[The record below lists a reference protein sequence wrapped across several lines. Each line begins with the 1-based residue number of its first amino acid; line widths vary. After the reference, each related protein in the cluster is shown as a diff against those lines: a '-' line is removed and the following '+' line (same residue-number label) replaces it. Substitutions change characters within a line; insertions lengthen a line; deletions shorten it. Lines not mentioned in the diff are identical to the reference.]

1 MEVFRTKVFVWTFN
15 STTTSPVEDESPQ
28 SLSLLSGHEGSG
40 HSREH
45 LELFLVRSYLL
56 QGELRN
62 NLTAE
67 ASNILTMCR
76 IGNVLCDSTQWGNI
90 LTWGDN
96 KKARVLQPIG
106 QRNHDPKL
114 LITKDLSAKIA
125 LLSDSVCQP
134 STLGQGELLT
144 KCTNAVVIVPTLLC
158 ANKWCFS
165 FLIFNL
171 SPPSDSRLPQSPP
184 VAHCAQCPRCWL
196 FSNLAF

>member
-1 MEVFRTKVFVWTFN
+1 MYFILWGVALLWPQRTKIIMEVFRTKVIVGTFN
-15 STTTSPVEDESPQ
+15 STTTSPVGDESPQ

-45 LELFLVRSYLL
+45 LELFVVRSYLL
-56 QGELRN
+56 QRELKN

-76 IGNVLCDSTQWGNI
+76 IGSILCDSTHWGNI
-90 LTWGDN
+90 LAGGDN

-134 STLGQGELLT
+134 STLGQGELLLKLR
-144 KCTNAVVIVPTLLC
+144 KCTKAVVIVSTLLC
-158 ANKWCFS
+158 ANK
-165 FLIFNL
+165 
-171 SPPSDSRLPQSPP
+171 
-184 VAHCAQCPRCWL
+184 
-196 FSNLAF
+196 